1 MCFIAFLIQDE
12 YSFLTPVRGNE
23 ADTQA
28 RLSFGSGSTSAA
40 CWDAPVHSKTAVS
53 LKVTSLTHHWSSTTQ
68 LACYLLPSSSKFLGL
83 HHAPSSCCVPWFS
96 VSTAGCRSKSQKL
109 KTMGGTVTRYLRHR
123 GRCLF
128 KNCAPRDLLI
138 FFVQDTL
145 VDEKRCV
152 SSVPSSTTM
161 SALVFSTISAS
172 CCVGKVVALFV

>member
-96 VSTAGCRSKSQKL
+96 VSTAGCPVAPKAQNNWRHRD
-109 KTMGGTVTRYLRHR
+109 TILRHC
-123 GRCLF
+123 GRCFF